1 MNFNVDIIS
10 LVTTGSLDSNSNVV
24 TLANYNI
31 TASEGIYSSSAS
43 YSQYFPPPMGSFTD
57 YDNLTEGQVKAW
69 ITGSPQYL
77 VQLSPLE
84 TDIWDQKQTTQ
95 DNLPWN

>member
-1 MNFNVDIIS
+1 
-10 LVTTGSLDSNSNVV
+10 
-24 TLANYNI
+24 
-31 TASEGIYSSSAS
+31 
-43 YSQYFPPPMGSFTD
+43 MGSFTD
-57 YDNLTEGQVKAW
+57 YDNLTEGAVKAW

>member
-31 TASEGIYSSSAS
+31 TASEGIYFSSGS

-57 YDNLTEGQVKAW
+57 YDTLTEGQVKAW
-69 ITGSPQYL
+69 VTGSPQYL

-84 TDIWDQKQTTQ
+84 TDIWDQKQTIQ